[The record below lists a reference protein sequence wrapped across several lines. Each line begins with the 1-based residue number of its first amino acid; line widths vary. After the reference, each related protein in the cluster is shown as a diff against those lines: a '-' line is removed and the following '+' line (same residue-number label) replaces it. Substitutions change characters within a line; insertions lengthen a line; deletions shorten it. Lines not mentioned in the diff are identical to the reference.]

1 LNKKSD
7 PLGFL
12 ENMAEM
18 DMNGLM
24 KMLRST
30 FGPIMDEEI
39 MMVVEDVMRSID
51 MEMVG
56 DMLNGLTAVIR

>member
-1 LNKKSD
+1 
-7 PLGFL
+7 
-12 ENMAEM
+12 MAEM

-30 FGPIMDEEI
+30 LGPIMDEEI